1 MIHVRYRQATQHST
15 TPQDSTLSISQHGPQ
30 RSAAPPDKND
40 PGICD
45 QRGPRVVSIANRTQ
59 HQMLCA
65 IQHSLLGSG
74 KPCGNARGR
83 LVREGRFQ
91 PLVRLLYGCY
101 VYLAR

>member
-1 MIHVRYRQATQHST
+1 M
-15 TPQDSTLSISQHGPQ
+15 
-30 RSAAPPDKND
+30 
-40 PGICD
+40 
-45 QRGPRVVSIANRTQ
+45 VSIANRTQ

-91 PLVRLLYGCY
+91 PLVTLLSGCY
-101 VYLAR
+101 VYLAYGTSSWNGTLHAHVVELTRVKSITSVL